1 MDIKQLVEN
10 ACLAWEENG
19 FYKPSNTRLFQAETK
34 ETAEKILLALDGY
47 GVYQANNILEACKIA
62 IKQAPIRL
70 EKSKEGD
77 SNE

>member
-1 MDIKQLVEN
+1 MGFIS
-10 ACLAWEENG
+10 LAIPVC
-19 FYKPSNTRLFQAETK
+19 FRLKP

>member
-19 FYKPSNTRLFQAETK
+19 FYKPSNTRLFQLNQRNCGK
-34 ETAEKILLALDGY
+34 DFLALDGY